1 MIVCDFSQ
9 TMMACVAS
17 EIGFSKNV
25 TVTEDLLRHM
35 VLNSLRSNVSKF
47 KNEYGELVLALDG
60 KNYWRKEVFP
70 YYKAKRN
77 KDRKESPL
85 DWKLIFNTLDK
96 IKDEFREFMP
106 YRLVGTDRAEAD
118 DVIGTLTRTFR
129 ETERVLILSADKDF
143 VQLHDP
149 WSDDVRQW
157 DPIRKKWV
165 TEPDPERFFMTKIIK
180 GDPGDGIPSVH
191 TRSDWYVTSSKGDR
205 QKAITAG
212 LLERYME
219 ELPKGIG
226 EPDIV
231 ANFERNKQLVDL
243 LNTPTDVSMQIIE
256 SYDSQPQKGRGKI
269 LEYFMSKRLRA
280 LTQSINDF

>member
-1 MIVCDFSQ
+1 
-9 TMMACVAS
+9 MMACVAS

-35 VLNSLRSNVSKF
+35 VLNSLRSNVAKF
-47 KNEYGELVLALDG
+47 KGEYGELVLALDG
-60 KNYWRKEVFP
+60 KNYWRREVFP
-70 YYKAKRN
+70 YYKAKRV

-106 YRLVGTDRAEAD
+106 YRLVGDDRAEAD
-118 DVIGTLTRTFR
+118 DVIGTLVRHFR
-129 ETERVLILSADKDF
+129 ETEKVLILSADKDF
-143 VQLHDP
+143 IQLHDP

-165 TEPDPERFFMTKIIK
+165 SEPDPEKFFLTKVIK

-191 TRSDWYVTSSKGDR
+191 TRGDWYVTTEKGAR

-212 LLERYME
+212 LLEKYMA
-219 ELPKGIG
+219 ELPQGIG
-226 EPDIV
+226 DPDVV
-231 ANFERNKQLVDL
+231 ANYNRNRELVDL
-243 LNTPTDVSMQIIE
+243 LNTPADVREKILE
-256 SYDSQPQKGRGKI
+256 SFESQPGKGRGKI
-269 LEYFMSKRLRA
+269 LEYFIAKRLRN